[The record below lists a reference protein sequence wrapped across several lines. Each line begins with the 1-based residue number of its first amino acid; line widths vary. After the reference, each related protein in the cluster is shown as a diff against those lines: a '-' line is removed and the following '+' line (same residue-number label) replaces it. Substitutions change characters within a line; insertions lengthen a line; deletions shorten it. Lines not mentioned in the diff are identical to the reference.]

1 MRVLYVSQYFVSA
14 DQAGGVRHWQHTRA
28 LARAGHHVSVVTTYV
43 THKERTIPE
52 RYRGRKVVREWDR
65 DGLEV
70 WRTYSTPGYG
80 RDLRSRVSSYGTFAL
95 WSAVAGMRAARP
107 DVILASSPSLPS
119 AAAAAVIAKLRRA
132 RFVLEVRD
140 LWPDSAIEMGLVSD
154 RRTIAVARWME
165 RFCYRSADRI
175 IALTEGIRDGM
186 IALGVPPEKIELITN
201 GVDLEIGEDPQPV
214 DDPRIPDDA
223 VVAMYVG
230 AHGTYS
236 SLGTLLDAAER
247 LRDTPQARIVLV
259 GSGDQKEGLVADAA
273 RRGLDNVVFVDPVPK
288 REVPSWLARA
298 DICIL
303 PYQDR
308 LLFAGALP
316 NKIFDYLGAARPI
329 IASAPRGE
337 VTAVVEAAGCGLCTP
352 PEDGAALADAIR
364 SLAADRDERAAM
376 GARGREYALSH
387 YDRRALAERFVA
399 TVESVAKEGAVA
411 R

>member
-28 LARAGHHVSVVTTYV
+28 LARAGHHVAVVTTYV
-43 THKERTIPE
+43 THKERTVPE
-52 RYRGRKVVREWDR
+52 RYRGRKVVRETDP

-80 RDLRSRVSSYGTFAL
+80 RDLRSRIASYGTFAF

-107 DVILASSPSLPS
+107 DVIVASSPSLPA

-140 LWPDSAIEMGLVSD
+140 LWPDSAVAMGLVRD
-154 RRTIAVARWME
+154 RKTIAVARWME
-165 RFCYRSADRI
+165 RFCYRRAQRI
-175 IALTEGIRDGM
+175 VALTEGIRDGM

-201 GVDLEIGEDPQPV
+201 GIDLEIGADPTPV
-214 DDPRIPDDA
+214 ADPRIPDDA
-223 VVAMYVG
+223 LVAMYVG

-247 LRDTPQARIVLV
+247 LRDLPRARIVLV
-259 GSGDQKEGLVADAA
+259 GSGDQKDGLVTEAA
-273 RRGLDNVVFVDPVPK
+273 RRGLDNVLFVDPVPK
-288 REVPSWLARA
+288 REVPAWLARA

-308 LLFAGALP
+308 ELFAGALP

-337 VTAVVEAAGCGLCTP
+337 VTAVVEAAECGLCTP

-364 SLAADRDERAAM
+364 SLADDADRRAAM
-376 GARGREYALSH
+376 GERGRAWALEH
-387 YDRRALAERFVA
+387 YDRRALAQRFVD
-399 TVESVAKEGAVA
+399 TVEAVA

>member
-1 MRVLYVSQYFVSA
+1 MRILYVSQYFVSA
-14 DQAGGVRHWQHTRA
+14 DQAGGVRHYQHTRA

-43 THKERTIPE
+43 THKERTVPE
-52 RYRGRKVVREWDR
+52 EYRGRKVVHEVDD
-65 DGLEV
+65 DGVEV

-80 RDLRSRVSSYGTFAL
+80 RDLRSRVASYGTFAW
-95 WSAVAGMRAARP
+95 WSAVAGARAPRP

-119 AAAAAVIAKLRRA
+119 AAAAATLAKVRRVP
-132 RFVLEVRD
+132 FILEVRD
-140 LWPDSAIEMGLVSD
+140 LWPDSAIEMGLVKD
-154 RRTIAVARWME
+154 AKTIAVARRME
-165 RFCYRSADRI
+165 RYCYRAADRI

-186 IALGVPPEKIELITN
+186 IALGVPPGKIEMITN
-201 GVDLEIGEDPQPV
+201 GVDLDIGADVEPAHAPV
-214 DDPRIPDDA
+214 PDDA

-236 SLGTLLDAAER
+236 SLDTLLDAGEL
-247 LRDTPQARIVLV
+247 LRDRPGVRIVLV
-259 GSGDQKEGLVADAA
+259 GSGDQKERLVQEAA

-308 LLFAGALP
+308 ELFAGALP

-329 IASAPRGE
+329 IASAPEGE
-337 VTAVVEAAGCGLCTP
+337 VTAVVRAADCGLCTP
-352 PEDGAALADAIR
+352 PEDGAALAAAIR
-364 SLAADRDERAAM
+364 ELAADPERRRQM
-376 GARGREYALSH
+376 GERGRAHALEH
-387 YDRRALAERFVA
+387 YDRRALARRFVD
-399 TVESVAKEGAVA
+399 TVESVA